1 MNKKQRNRKT
11 VAQNKRNRVI
21 NRRYVSTIKTLSKI
35 FLLKMANLNKTENSE
50 VQTPL
55 RTEAQNLLNSL
66 YSNIDKA
73 VKKNVLHKN
82 RAARKKSKLGQ
93 LFSNVSL

>member
-35 FLLKMANLNKTENSE
+35 FLLKMANLNKTENIE

>member
-1 MNKKQRNRKT
+1 
-11 VAQNKRNRVI
+11 
-21 NRRYVSTIKTLSKI
+21 
-35 FLLKMANLNKTENSE
+35 MANLNKTENVE

-93 LFSNVSL
+93 LFSDVSL

>member
-35 FLLKMANLNKTENSE
+35 FLLKMANLNKTENVE

-93 LFSNVSL
+93 LFSDVSL